1 MARKSKPT
9 KPARR
14 KRGTG
19 TITDLTTGGFIARYP
34 KARTGHYV
42 RRCAT
47 RAEAEEWLAG
57 FVTRA
62 DSKLDIAGGQ
72 LTLAAWLE
80 RWLTRITTDLDKP
93 LKAKTIDDYQF
104 KCDYL
109 VGLLGDY
116 RLTELTHDQID
127 TALLTMR
134 KVLAQTTVNQIRNL
148 LKRALDDAE
157 DRGYILRNPMPK
169 APKRQK
175 PQRVRPTIRLTLAQ
189 THALL
194 AAVNDRPER
203 LAWWLCLTLGLR
215 EGEVLGLRRVD
226 LDLTACTITIA
237 QQNTQLKGRAHQD
250 TPKTDAS
257 RRTLPIPRALAPQ
270 FALMLDALTRRAAK
284 ALKRGT
290 WQEHGLLFPGKS
302 GRYMNPSSF
311 LHMLKRISAAAKLPP
326 ALTVHHLRHTAA
338 QLYTDLGAPDVVRGA
353 IAGHTP
359 QTVTD
364 AYGAPSLETLRPWV
378 EQVYA
383 GLAKTGGKIGELG
396 A

>member
-1 MARKSKPT
+1 MARKKPV

-19 TITDLTTGGFIARYP
+19 AITDLAAGGCIARYP
-34 KARTGHYV
+34 KAHGGHYV
-42 RRCAT
+42 KRCAA

-57 FVTRA
+57 FVSRA
-62 DSKLDIAGGQ
+62 SQQLDIAGGQ

-80 RWLTRITTDLDKP
+80 RWLTRLTTDPDRP
-93 LKAKTIDDYQF
+93 LKAKTVDDYQF
-104 KCDYL
+104 KCDYV

-116 RLTELTHDQID
+116 RLTELTHDRID

-148 LKRALDDAE
+148 LQRALDDAE
-157 DRGYILRNPMPK
+157 DRGYIPRNPMPK

-189 THALL
+189 AQSLL
-194 AAVNDRPER
+194 AAVDDRPER

-215 EGEVLGLRRVD
+215 EGEVLGLRRGD
-226 LDLTACTITIA
+226 LDLAACTLTIA
-237 QQNTQLKGRAHQD
+237 QQNTQLRGRAHQD

-257 RRTLPIPRALAPQ
+257 RRTLPFPKALAPQ
-270 FALMLDALTRRAAK
+270 FGALLDSLTRRAAK

-290 WQEHGLLFPGKS
+290 WQEHGLIFPGKS

-311 LHMLKRISAAAKLPP
+311 LHMLKRHASQAGLPA

-378 EQVYA
+378 ERVYA
-383 GLAKTGGKIGELG
+383 GLAESRAQQTGT
-396 A
+396 